1 MLAKP
6 MLAKPM
12 LAKPMLRLVVLTA
25 FVIVA
30 GACGGD
36 SGDNAGPTT
45 STTTT
50 APATSLTSTTTEAP
64 VGDLVFDIAAD
75 DPAVQLV
82 GRWDISDPAAPVARW
97 AGASMSFRFNGTA
110 VGVKLFSQG
119 QEEWIRVVVDGDV
132 LGARNLQLTGDD
144 GIVPITLEPIF
155 DELDAGW
162 HTIEVIKETQF
173 SNLIFRG
180 FIATGTG
187 ETEPV
192 DPLERRIV
200 FYGDSNLAG
209 HSLENERDQADPHLV
224 GTYFGYAGITARMF
238 AADFHNISWSGSTL
252 SGVQAVF
259 DAVDRAAPEETWEL
273 DRFPADLVVMN
284 LGANDIYGT
293 TPDAVKADYLSMLD
307 TLRAGHPGAH
317 IVVYNAYGWSID
329 EPANYTHELADL
341 WDDDNFSVATFPW
354 VFEQFHGTEYDHGG
368 MAMVL
373 ADHIETVM
381 GWKAAEQDVMSGFGR
396 DGDVANGGFEEVAP
410 FGGFGWR
417 YVDDPNVERVVS
429 DGDAYVELGDGASI
443 HQPTPVGPGETV
455 TVTAQVF
462 GHSNGNI
469 EMTVDFRDQQQWSD
483 PLSSTTSAFSMPD
496 EWTEISMEAIA
507 PDDPAVFHTRVTFTA
522 GDGSVVRLDD
532 VVQTIR

>member
-1 MLAKP
+1 MP
-6 MLAKPM
+6 
-12 LAKPMLRLVVLTA
+12 AKPMLRLVVLIA
-25 FVIVA
+25 FVVLA
-30 GACGGD
+30 NGCGGD
-36 SGDNAGPTT
+36 SGDNAGPTA

-50 APATSLTSTTTEAP
+50 APATVIATTSTDAP
-64 VGDLVFDIAAD
+64 ADDLVFDIAAD

-144 GIVPITLEPIF
+144 GIVPIALEPIF

-173 SNLIFRG
+173 SSLIFRG

-187 ETEPV
+187 EIEPV

-209 HSLENERDQADPHLV
+209 HSLESERDQADPHLV

-238 AADFHNISWSGSTL
+238 DADFHNISWSGSTI
-252 SGVQAVF
+252 SGVETVF
-259 DAVDRAAPEETWEL
+259 DAVDRADPDRVWEL

-284 LGANDIYGT
+284 LGANDIYGA
-293 TPDAVKADYLSMLD
+293 TPDDVKADYLSMLR
-307 TLRAGHPGAH
+307 TLRAGHPNAH
-317 IVVYNAYGWSID
+317 IVVYNAYGWSTK
-329 EPANYTHELADL
+329 EPANYTHELLDL

-373 ADHIETVM
+373 ADHIESVTD
-381 GWKAAEQDVMSGFGR
+381 WEAAEQDVMSGFGR

-417 YVDDPNVERVVS
+417 YADDPNVERVVS
-429 DGDAYVELGDGASI
+429 EALAAERAAYVELGDGASI
-443 HQPTPVGPGETV
+443 HQPSPVSPGQTV

-462 GHSNGNI
+462 GHTNGNI
-469 EMTVDFRDQQQWSD
+469 QVTVDFRDQQQWSD
-483 PLSSTTSAFSMPD
+483 PISSVTSEFSMPD
-496 EWTEISMEAIA
+496 EWTEVSMEVVA

-522 GDGSVVRLDD
+522 GDGSVVLLDD